1 MVHCP
6 RCSGSALLA
15 VEVGAAGSAVLCAAC
30 DLDHP
35 TGGAVV
41 LWFTVN
47 GRINTP
53 AQMEELAGL
62 LLPWVEDV
70 SPPSVDSTAL
80 QATVAAWTATLTD
93 IGPTGQVDTEAGTPP
108 AATGAGMMCD
118 FCEAAVPRWAYR
130 ADETAASVPAG
141 DWFACDECRPYVDAR
156 AWNGLADVV
165 GDDRT
170 EAWLAFEGAAPRA
183 ARPWPPRPQIYRWP

>member
-1 MVHCP
+1 MVSCP
-6 RCSGSALLA
+6 RCGGPALLA
-15 VEVGAAGSAVLCAAC
+15 VEVAPASSAVLCAAC

-35 TGGAVV
+35 SGGAVV
-41 LWFTVN
+41 LWFAVH

-53 AQMEELAGL
+53 AQMDELAGL
-62 LLPWVEDV
+62 LRPWVEDV

-80 QATVAAWTATLTD
+80 QATVDAWAAKTA
-93 IGPTGQVDTEAGTPP
+93 AP
-108 AATGAGMMCD
+108 AATGAGLMCD

-141 DWFACDECRPYVDAR
+141 DWFACDGCRPYVDAR
-156 AWNGLADVV
+156 AWTGLADMV

-170 EAWLAFEGAAPRA
+170 ESWVAFEGAAPRA